1 MKTLRIS
8 DDVHQKLT
16 GLLGE
21 LTAQTMKMQTYTDA
35 IENLLGQS
43 VILPPELLAQVEG
56 FIDENKHLGYTTK
69 EEFFRDAA
77 RWRLKS
83 LSEEYEHVEVRK
95 DVYEKLE
102 NAIKEMDLPFVDV
115 SDFIDEQIK
124 DALEKY
130 SEWKEQTEEN
140 EKTSLHN

>member
-8 DDVHQKLT
+8 DDAHQKLT

-35 IENLLGQS
+35 IETLLGQS
-43 VILPPELLAQVEG
+43 VILPPELLAQVEE
-56 FIDENKHLGYTTK
+56 FINERKHLGYMTR

-83 LSEEYEHVEVRK
+83 LSEEYEYVEVRK

-102 NAIKEMDLPFVDV
+102 YAIKEMDLGFLSV

-124 DALEKY
+124 NALEKY
-130 SEWKEQTEEN
+130 GDWKEQTEEN
-140 EKTSLHN
+140 EKISTLR

>member
-1 MKTLRIS
+1 MKTLRIT

-43 VILPPELLAQVEG
+43 VILPPELLAQVEDFIKEKKNLG
-56 FIDENKHLGYTTK
+56 FTTK

-83 LSEEYEHVEVRK
+83 LSGEYEYVEVRK

-102 NAIKEMDLPFVDV
+102 YALKEMELPFVGI

-124 DALEKY
+124 SALEKY
-130 SEWKEQTEEN
+130 EEWKEQAKEN
-140 EKTSLHN
+140 EKMS